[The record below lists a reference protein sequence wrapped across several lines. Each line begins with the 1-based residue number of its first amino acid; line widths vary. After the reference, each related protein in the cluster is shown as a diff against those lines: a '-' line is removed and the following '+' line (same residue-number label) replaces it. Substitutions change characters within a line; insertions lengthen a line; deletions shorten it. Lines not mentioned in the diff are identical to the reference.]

1 MAPSPPLTSTSSWQM
16 QKERESYQSGIY
28 GPDLRVVLITSA
40 EGGQE
45 CNGAAGLE
53 GTGK

>member
-1 MAPSPPLTSTSSWQM
+1 MAPSRPLTSTSSWKM
-16 QKERESYQSGIY
+16 QERESYQSGIY
-28 GPDLRVVLITSA
+28 GPDLHVVLITSA

-45 CNGAAGLE
+45 CNVAAGLE